1 MKKILIIIIFFSLS
15 ATVFAQ
21 LSNRHW
27 IPPLHARQANL
38 VEDHYLYLSTPVA
51 SPIQVVVKSGN
62 GIPISGSPFTISQ
75 GNPIT
80 IGLGYSQPSIM
91 FSDANEVNTPVT
103 DKGLILESTKDFYA
117 SFRVRSQNHAEIL
130 VSKGKTALGTSFRI
144 GSVPQEYDSGIR
156 NFVTSFMATEDNTT
170 VSVSDYESD
179 VVFITP
185 SGDNSYASQTFNLN
199 KGQSIVLAGNTSYP
213 SNLTGFVGALIISDK
228 PIVVNTGNA
237 TGGAGPS
244 PGGGNSGQDFNLDQI
259 VPVEKVGKEYIIVK
273 GNGSSNS
280 EFPLIIATENN
291 TEIFVNG
298 NTLPEII
305 MQAGDFYKV
314 PNSFYQGTTSQNIYV
329 RSSKPIYMYQVLAGS
344 TSDATSGLNFI
355 PPLSCFFQKSVDLIP
370 DVDNIGGVQ
379 YQSDV
384 FILTTVGSSVTINGN
399 ITTVV
404 PENVLGNPNWIT
416 YRISNMQGNVVV
428 TSTGPLAVGVFGY
441 SGAAGFSGYYSG
453 FGSEPEDS
461 ETVVCTNNVTNLF
474 DRIPGNPELGGTW
487 TVPNGAP
494 LLNGDFFDPS
504 TNIEGLYTYSFSILC
519 EGELLSTSISI
530 DVSLEEGPN
539 AGVNSSVSYC
549 TTDVIVDL
557 TSLLGNDITP
567 GGVWKFNGIVRPNG
581 ILNPAVDGS
590 GNYTYTIPE
599 NTVCEETSATITVTI
614 VSSPLINIVSPLS
627 TCDDPVP
634 SDTDGETLFSLTNKT
649 EEIVGSQ
656 TNVTVKY
663 FLQESDA
670 LLNNNN
676 NITSVRAVSNTI
688 IYYTITNELGCFSV
702 GEFQLIVNP
711 VPVIPSEITIKQC
724 DTDTDEITT
733 FNLTEINAS
742 LINSPEIYTFTYH
755 NSLLGAQNNT
765 DLVNDDIQFVAA
777 NGSTVWVR
785 IINEFGCYRTAKI
798 NLEVSTTI
806 IPNNHVFI
814 IEECDVYIDEND
826 IENDGFAYFNFEDT
840 ITPESAISN
849 LLSFF
854 SNSQQLSVT
863 FYESEID
870 ALIEQNAITNI
881 NSYRNTTPN
890 NQIIWARID
899 SETNNEC
906 FGVGPYIELIVNP
919 IPTINLDDFIICV
932 DPITGLGSQ
941 IIDATPSFPG
951 NYSYVWNP
959 INPNGNSPIYEVT
972 QDGVYSVIVTNNTT
986 GCENTDSVT
995 ATFSSEPAIFSAEV
1009 ATPAFSSGSTTIVA
1023 MASGGFGEYEY
1034 SLNLVDWQSSNVF
1047 TDLPNGS
1054 YVVYVRDIQG
1064 CGLLNS
1070 GTLFALT
1077 YPNFFT
1083 PNGDGYHDTW
1093 NIANLDPSYEA
1104 KIFIYD
1110 RYGKLI
1116 RQVNPNGEGWDGTF
1130 AGQLL
1135 PATDYWFRIEYKE
1148 NGTAKE
1154 FKSHFSLIR

>member
-1 MKKILIIIIFFSLS
+1 MKKFIIIITFLSLS
-15 ATVFAQ
+15 SNVFSQ

-51 SPIQVVVKSGN
+51 SPIQVVVKLGN
-62 GIPISGSPFTISQ
+62 GTPIIGSPFTISQ

-80 IGLGYSQPSIM
+80 IELGFSQPSIM
-91 FSDANEVNTPVT
+91 FSNTNEVNTPVI

-156 NFVTSFMATEDNTT
+156 NFVTSFMATEDNTI
-170 VSVSDYESD
+170 VNVSDYESD

-185 SGDNSYASQTFNLN
+185 SGDNSYTSQTFNLN
-199 KGQSIVLAGNTSYP
+199 KGQSVVLAGNTSYP
-213 SNLTGFVGALIISDK
+213 SNLTGFVGALITSDK

-298 NTLPEII
+298 NPLPEVI

-314 PNSFYQGTTSQNIYV
+314 PNGFYQGTTSQNIYV
-329 RSSKPIYMYQVLAGS
+329 NSSKPIYMYQVLAGS

-370 DVDNIGGVQ
+370 DVDNIGGIQ

-384 FILTTVGSSVTINGN
+384 FILTTTGSSVSINGN
-399 ITTVV
+399 ITTVI
-404 PENVLGNPNWIT
+404 PENVLGNPNWVT

-428 TSTGPLAVGVFGY
+428 TSTGPLAVGVFGF
-441 SGAAGFSGYYSG
+441 SGAAGFAGYYSG

-461 ETVVCTNNVTNLF
+461 ETIICTNNIINLF
-474 DRIPGNPELGGTW
+474 ERIPGNPEPGGAW
-487 TVPNGAP
+487 IVPDGAP
-494 LLNGDFFDPS
+494 LLNGDLFNPS
-504 TNIEGLYTYSFSILC
+504 INIEGLYTYSFSILC
-519 EGELLSTSISI
+519 EGEQLNTSISI

-539 AGVNSSVSYC
+539 PGNNTSINFCSSDPVL
-549 TTDVIVDL
+549 DL
-557 TSLLGNDITP
+557 TTLLGSSLTP
-567 GGVWKFNGIVRPNG
+567 GGTWSYNGIARPNG
-581 ILNPAVDGS
+581 SFDPAIDIS
-590 GNYTYTIPE
+590 GNYTYTLE
-599 NTVCEETSATITVTI
+599 ATSVCEATSATVSVTI
-614 VSSPLINIVSPLS
+614 NPSPILS
-627 TCDDPVP
+627 TIQPLLVCDDNLP
-634 SDTDGETLFSLTNKT
+634 SDTDGETYFLLTNKNT
-649 EEIVGSQ
+649 EIIGTQ
-656 TNVTVKY
+656 TNVNVKY
-663 FLQESDA
+663 FANEIDA
-670 LLNNNN
+670 IANNSN
-676 NITSVRAVSNTI
+676 NITNIRATSNTI
-688 IYYTITNELGCFSV
+688 IYYTITNQFNCFTV
-702 GEFQLIVNP
+702 GSFELIVAPLPIVNS
-711 VPVIPSEITIKQC
+711 VVNLKQC
-724 DTDTDEITT
+724 DTDTDAITD
-733 FNLTEINAS
+733 FNLIQANSILSDDFINLAFTYHTSEINA
-742 LINSPEIYTFTYH
+742 F
-755 NSLLGAQNNT
+755 NNT
-765 DLVNDDIQFVAA
+765 GLVSNPTQFNAS
-777 NGSTVWVR
+777 NGSIVWARIENENGCFRTARVNLLVSTTSLNSSNAFTITECDDLIDANNTFNDGIDVFDLTPAFNYFLSLFPTNQNLILNFYENASDALSESNPITNLSAYRNTVPNTHNLWVR
-785 IINEFGCYRTAKI
+785 ID
-798 NLEVSTTI
+798 STI
-806 IPNNHVFI
+806 
-814 IEECDVYIDEND
+814 
-826 IENDGFAYFNFEDT
+826 
-840 ITPESAISN
+840 
-849 LLSFF
+849 
-854 SNSQQLSVT
+854 
-863 FYESEID
+863 
-870 ALIEQNAITNI
+870 
-881 NSYRNTTPN
+881 
-890 NQIIWARID
+890 
-899 SETNNEC
+899 NNEC
-906 FGVGPYIELIVNP
+906 IGLGDFLTLIVNP
-919 IPTINLDDFIICV
+919 LPNINLGDDFVLCV

-941 IIDATPSFPG
+941 IIDATPSEPG

-959 INPNGNSPIYEVT
+959 INPNGNSPFYDVT
-972 QDGVYSVIVTNNTT
+972 QGGNYSVIVTNNI
-986 GCENTDSVT
+986 TDCVNSDSII
-995 ATFSSEPAIFSAEV
+995 ANFSSEPAIFSAEV

>member
-1 MKKILIIIIFFSLS
+1 MKKFIVIITFLSLS
-15 ATVFAQ
+15 SNVFAQ

-38 VEDHYLYLSTPVA
+38 VEDHYLYLSTPIETPFEVTVTTGDGNA
-51 SPIQVVVKSGN
+51 IQ
-62 GIPISGSPFTISQ
+62 GSPFTISK
-75 GNPIT
+75 GNPVSVF
-80 IGLGYSQPSIM
+80 IGFGQPSPM
-91 FSDANEVNTPVT
+91 FVNFLEVNSPT
-103 DKGLILESTKDFYA
+103 DNGLILQGSKDFYA
-117 SFRVRSQNHAEIL
+117 SFRVRSDNHAEVL
-130 VSKGKTALGTSFRI
+130 VSKGRTALGTSFRV
-144 GSVPQEYDSGIR
+144 GSVPQLYDSSIR
-156 NFVTSFMATEDNTT
+156 NFVTSFMATEDNTII
-170 VSVSDYESD
+170 VVSDYNPN
-179 VVFITP
+179 VVFLTGTGTL
-185 SGDNSYASQTFNLN
+185 STASQSFTLN
-199 KGQSIVLAGNTSYP
+199 SGESVVLAGNSTFTTNLNGFIGASITS
-213 SNLTGFVGALIISDK
+213 NK

-237 TGGAGPS
+237 TGGAGPN
-244 PGGGNSGQDFNLDQI
+244 PGNGTSGQDFNLDQI
-259 VPVEKVGKEYIIVK
+259 VPVDKVGTEYIVVK
-273 GNGSSNS
+273 GNGSNDS
-280 EFPLIIATENN
+280 EFPLVIATEDN

-298 NTLPEII
+298 STTPYNVINQGEFLTIPS
-305 MQAGDFYKV
+305 V
-314 PNSFYQGTTSQNIYV
+314 FYQGGASANMYIE
-329 RSSKPIYMYQVLAGS
+329 SSKPVYVYQVLAGS
-344 TSDATSGLNFI
+344 TNDATSGLNFI
-355 PPLSCFFQKSVDLIP
+355 PPLSCFFQKNVDLIP
-370 DVDNIGGVQ
+370 DINRIGDTI
-379 YQSDV
+379 YSSDLFV
-384 FILTTVGSSVTINGN
+384 LTTTESTISINGAQSNATAQNVQGNTNWVTYRIPNLNGN
-399 ITTVV
+399 IVV
-404 PENVLGNPNWIT
+404 E
-416 YRISNMQGNVVV
+416 
-428 TSTGPLAVGVFGY
+428 STGPLAVGVFGY
-441 SGAAGFSGYYSG
+441 NGTAGFAGYYSG

-461 ETVVCTNNVTNLF
+461 ETIVCTNSIINLLE
-474 DRIPGNPELGGTW
+474 RIPGNPEPGGTW
-487 TVPNGAP
+487 TVPDGGPA
-494 LLNGDFFDPS
+494 LNGNFFDPAI
-504 TNIEGLYTYSFSILC
+504 NVAGLYTYSFSIIC
-519 EGELLSTSISI
+519 EGEQLDTDISLEVSI
-530 DVSLEEGPN
+530 EEGPN
-539 AGVNSSVSYC
+539 AGINSSVNYC

-581 ILNPAVDGS
+581 FLNPAVDVS
-590 GNYTYTIPE
+590 GNYSYTIPE
-599 NTVCEETSATITVTI
+599 NTVCEETSATIVVTI
-614 VSSPLINIVSPLS
+614 VPSPLISVVSPLS
-627 TCDDPVP
+627 TCDDPLP
-634 SDTDGETLFSLTNKT
+634 SDTDGETLFLLTNKN
-649 EEIVGSQ
+649 EEIVGNQ

-765 DLVNDDIQFVAA
+765 DLVNDDIQFVAS

-814 IEECDVYIDEND
+814 IEECDDYINEND
-826 IENDGFAYFNFEDT
+826 IENDGFAYFNLEDT
-840 ITPESAISN
+840 TTLESAVSN

-881 NSYRNTTPN
+881 NSYRNTTPD

-986 GCENTDSVT
+986 GCENTESVI
-995 ATFSSEPAIFSAEV
+995 AAFSSEPAIFSAEV

>member
-1 MKKILIIIIFFSLS
+1 MKKFLIIIAFFSLS

-62 GIPISGSPFTISQ
+62 GIPIVGSPFTISQ
-75 GNPIT
+75 GNPRT
-80 IGLGYSQPSIM
+80 IELGFSQPSIM
-91 FSDANEVNTPVT
+91 FSNTNEVNTPVST
-103 DKGLILESTKDFYA
+103 RGLILESTKDFYA

-144 GSVPQEYDSGIR
+144 GSVPQEYDSSIR
-156 NFVTSFMATEDNTT
+156 NFVTSFMATEDNTI
-170 VSVSDYESD
+170 VNVSDYESD

-185 SGDNSYASQTFNLN
+185 SGDNSYTSQTFNLN
-199 KGQSIVLAGNTSYP
+199 KGQSVVLAGNTSYP
-213 SNLTGFVGALIISDK
+213 SNLTGFVGALITSNK

-259 VPVEKVGKEYIIVK
+259 VPIEKVGKEYIIVK

-298 NTLPEII
+298 NALPQVV

-314 PNSFYQGTTSQNIYV
+314 PNGFYQGTTSQNIYV
-329 RSSKPIYMYQVLAGS
+329 KSSKPIYMYQVLAGS

-379 YQSDV
+379 YESDI
-384 FILTTVGSSVTINGN
+384 FILTTTGSSVSINGTT
-399 ITTVV
+399 TTVTPV
-404 PENVLGNPNWIT
+404 NVLGNPNWVT
-416 YRISNMQGNVVV
+416 YRISNMRGNVVV

-461 ETVVCTNNVTNLF
+461 ETVICTNNITNLF
-474 DRIPGNPELGGTW
+474 ERIPGNPEPGGTW
-487 TVPNGAP
+487 TVPEGAP
-494 LLNGDFFDPS
+494 LLNGDLFDPS
-504 TNIEGLYTYSFSILC
+504 INIEGLYTYSFSIIC
-519 EGELLSTSISI
+519 EGELLNTSIS
-530 DVSLEEGPN
+530 VEVTLEEGPN
-539 AGVNSSVSYC
+539 PGNSTSISFC
-549 TTDVIVDL
+549 NSNSIIDL
-557 TSLLGNDITP
+557 TSLLGTTITQ
-567 GGVWKFNGIVRPNG
+567 GGTWSYNGISRPNG
-581 ILNPAVDGS
+581 LFDPAVDLS
-590 GNYTYTIPE
+590 GNYTYTLTATSI
-599 NTVCEETSATITVTI
+599 CEETSATITVTI
-614 VSSPLINIVSPLS
+614 NPSPILSNIQPLLV
-627 TCDDPVP
+627 CDDYLP
-634 SDTDGETLFSLTNKT
+634 SDTDGETFFLLTNKNN
-649 EEIVGSQ
+649 EIIGTQ
-656 TNVTVKY
+656 TNVTIKY
-663 FLQESDA
+663 YTTEIDA
-670 LLNNNN
+670 VSNNSN
-676 NITSVRAVSNTI
+676 NITNIRATSNTT
-688 IYYTITNELGCFSV
+688 IYYRITNEFNCYSV
-702 GEFQLIVNP
+702 GSFQLIVTSLP
-711 VPVIPSEITIKQC
+711 VVNAIVDLKQC
-724 DTDTDEITT
+724 DIDTDAITD
-733 FNLTEINAS
+733 FNLTQA
-742 LINSPEIYTFTYH
+742 NSILSSNFSALTFTYH
-755 NSLLGAQNNT
+755 TSQINAFNNVG
-765 DLVNDDIQFVAA
+765 LISNPNQYNAP
-777 NGSTVWVR
+777 NGSTVWARVE
-785 IINEFGCYRTAKI
+785 NENGCFRTARV
-798 NLEVSTTI
+798 NLLVSTTSL
-806 IPNNHVFI
+806 NSSNSFTI
-814 IEECDVYIDEND
+814 IECDDLVDANNPL
-826 IENDGFAYFNFEDT
+826 NDGIDVFDLTPASNYFLSLF
-840 ITPESAISN
+840 PSN
-849 LLSFF
+849 QNLIL
-854 SNSQQLSVT
+854 N
-863 FYESEID
+863 FYESAND
-870 ALIEQNAITNI
+870 ALSESNPITNLL
-881 NSYRNTTPN
+881 SYRNTIPN
-890 NQIIWARID
+890 IQKIWVRID
-899 SETNNEC
+899 SAINNEC
-906 FGVGPYIELIVNP
+906 IGLGDFLTLIVNP
-919 IPTINLDDFIICV
+919 LPDVNLGDDFVLCV
-932 DPITGLGSQ
+932 NPTTGLGSQ
-941 IIDATPSFPG
+941 IINATPSTPG

-959 INPNGNSPIYEVT
+959 TNPNGNSPFYNVT
-972 QDGVYSVIVTNNTT
+972 EGGTYSVVVTNNIS
-986 GCENTDSVT
+986 GCVNSDSIL
-995 ATFSSEPAIFSAEV
+995 ANFSSEPAIFSAEV
-1009 ATPAFSSGSTTIVA
+1009 TTPAFSSGSTTIVA

-1034 SLNLVDWQSSNVF
+1034 SLDLVNWQSSNIF

-1130 AGQLL
+1130 AGQQL

-1148 NGTAKE
+1148 NGIAKE